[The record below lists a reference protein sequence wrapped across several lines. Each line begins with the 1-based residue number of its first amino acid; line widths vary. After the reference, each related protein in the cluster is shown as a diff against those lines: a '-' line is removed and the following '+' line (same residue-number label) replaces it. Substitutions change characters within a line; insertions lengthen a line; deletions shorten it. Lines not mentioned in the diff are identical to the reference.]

1 MSDLLHPKLVVRRRI
16 VVALALERNIVAVS
30 GPCSCSHSARTS
42 GTLHSQVFGSAWCAR
57 HGGRVVRDVP
67 DLLDGVYQHPGGW
80 IGDRYGRR
88 RALMLF
94 VGLAMLGYA
103 LLLVGTAL
111 AVRLCRARAR
121 HGLVEHGQPYPV
133 RGGGRRATEGASSPR
148 LHGAVHP
155 PAHPHRR
162 GADATW
168 SAASQS
174 RQPRLSAVCS
184 GA

>member
-1 MSDLLHPKLVVRRRI
+1 
-16 VVALALERNIVAVS
+16 LEVLGAPVTAV
-30 GPCSCSHSARTS
+30 GLF
-42 GTLHSQVFGSAWCAR
+42 GTCQ
-57 HGGRVVRDVP
+57 

-133 RGGGRRATEGASSPR
+133 RIPIVVAPMLLGPQPRNHASRAYRRSALERDPGAAVLDGRRDR
-148 LHGAVHP
+148 Y
-155 PAHPHRR
+155 RR
-162 GADATW
+162 RA
-168 SAASQS
+168 
-174 RQPRLSAVCS
+174 RIHICR
-184 GA
+184 